1 MCIQPLLV
9 LEERAKQQR
18 NLPMMI
24 SFRAGRKRTGKAQNV
39 APMIV
44 KVRPAVERLV

>member
-24 SFRAGRKRTGKAQNV
+24 SLGAWRKRSGKAQNV
-39 APMIV
+39 APV
-44 KVRPAVERLV
+44 LKKVRPAVERLV